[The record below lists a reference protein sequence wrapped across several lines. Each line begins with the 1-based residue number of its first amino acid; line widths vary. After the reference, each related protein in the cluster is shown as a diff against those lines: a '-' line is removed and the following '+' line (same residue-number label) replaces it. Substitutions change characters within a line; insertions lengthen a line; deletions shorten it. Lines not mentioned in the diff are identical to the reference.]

1 VHTSFNQALAATGR
15 LSSQN
20 PNLQNIPVR
29 TEEGRRVRK
38 AFVPRDSDHILVS
51 ADYSQIELRL
61 IAEISGDTAML
72 DAFQQKLDIHT
83 ATAAKVYG
91 VPLEEVTS
99 EQRRAAKTVNFSIIY
114 GAGASNLSQQLG
126 IKRSEAKELIDN
138 YFREYAGLRDYM
150 TNIVESARKN
160 GYVETLLG
168 RRRYLRDIDS
178 RNGMMRSMS
187 ERIAINTPIQGTAA
201 DLIKVAM
208 IHIREAMMAQ
218 GFKSQ
223 MILQVHDELLF
234 DARKDELEALK
245 ALIMD
250 KMTNAIPNLKV
261 PILVEI
267 GSGENWLEAH

>member
-1 VHTSFNQALAATGR
+1 
-15 LSSQN
+15 
-20 PNLQNIPVR
+20 
-29 TEEGRRVRK
+29 
-38 AFVPRDSDHILVS
+38 
-51 ADYSQIELRL
+51 
-61 IAEISGDTAML
+61 
-72 DAFQQKLDIHT
+72 
-83 ATAAKVYG
+83 
-91 VPLEEVTS
+91 
-99 EQRRAAKTVNFSIIY
+99 
-114 GAGASNLSQQLG
+114 
-126 IKRSEAKELIDN
+126 
-138 YFREYAGLRDYM
+138 M

>member
-1 VHTSFNQALAATGR
+1 
-15 LSSQN
+15 
-20 PNLQNIPVR
+20 
-29 TEEGRRVRK
+29 VRK

-51 ADYSQIELRL
+51 ADYSQIELRQ
-61 IAEISGDTAML
+61 IAEISGDVAML

>member
-1 VHTSFNQALAATGR
+1 
-15 LSSQN
+15 
-20 PNLQNIPVR
+20 VR